1 MIRLLVVDEVRLMG
15 NAFETVLNQEPDI
28 DVVGCAT
35 GVSEALPLVERCN
48 MLLVSTT
55 LPENG
60 AWQLTRTVVHTHPSA
75 RVVVVGFAAGKLDIL
90 RYVEA
95 GAAGYV
101 LKEGSLAEML
111 GTLRAVHSRQALVSP
126 DVAAVLMS
134 RVAQLAAVCKTAG
147 ARRYTPPELTATLT
161 PREREVL
168 RLMAQN
174 LSNTVIAERL
184 TIELGTVKNHVHNI
198 LAKMNVSSRRDAIEF
213 LARRKRQSPSL
224 AEGEQHGPSPAT

>member
-28 DVVGCAT
+28 HVVGCAM
-35 GVSEALPLVERCN
+35 GVGEALLLVERCN

-60 AWQLTRTVVHTHPSA
+60 AWHLTRTVVHTHPSA
-75 RVVVVGFAAGKLDIL
+75 RVVVVGLAAGKLDIL
-90 RYVEA
+90 RYIEA

-101 LKEGSLAEML
+101 LTQGSLAEML

-126 DVAAVLMS
+126 DVAAALIS
-134 RVAQLAAVCKTAG
+134 RVAQLAAFCKTAG
-147 ARRYTPPELTATLT
+147 AQRYTPSALTATLT

-168 RLMAQN
+168 RLMAQD

-184 TIELGTVKNHVHNI
+184 SIELGTVKNHVHNI
-198 LAKMNVSSRRDAIEF
+198 LAKLNVSSRRDAIDF
-213 LARRKRQSPSL
+213 LARRKRQSASGVE
-224 AEGEQHGPSPAT
+224 AEQHRPSPAA